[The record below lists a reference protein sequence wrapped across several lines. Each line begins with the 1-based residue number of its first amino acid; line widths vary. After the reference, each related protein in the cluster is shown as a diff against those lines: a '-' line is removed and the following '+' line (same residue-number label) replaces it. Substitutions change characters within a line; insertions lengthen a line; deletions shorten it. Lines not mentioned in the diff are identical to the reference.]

1 MRGDASS
8 HPPPRKSGKYLH
20 NCDKKCMTSSPMS
33 RHRAAGRLSLGI
45 VLLVLRPGQE
55 KQQEK
60 QLLMMATV
68 AAVAAAAAVAA
79 VGGGRWR
86 SAAVWRRSAALT
98 AAVAVA
104 LVL

>member
-1 MRGDASS
+1 MRGDAPS

-33 RHRAAGRLSLGI
+33 RHRAASRLSLGI

-68 AAVAAAAAVAA
+68 AAVAAVAA
-79 VGGGRWR
+79 VGGGRRR